1 MSTVTHRQAQ
11 RLAALGYPPDRF
23 PQMVW
28 EQCTGAAIAQMLGKT
43 PRGPEYALRYV
54 TTPYVPARRAS
65 GRPEAWYAAPVYVS
79 GDRQSGVFDW
89 LEHKYGVQWS
99 RNRPSLWRSDKDE
112 WVVVIWQDGRLDGH
126 AEKVIGRDTASD
138 VLDAILDQLEA
149 AQLTAKE
156 GV

>member
-1 MSTVTHRQAQ
+1 MSTVNHQQAQ
-11 RLAALGYPPDRF
+11 RLAALGYPQDRF
-23 PQMVW
+23 PQIVW
-28 EQCTGAAIAQMLGKT
+28 TANRFSENYLYGWATGSFPGPNGGLLQQRVRLSDGAIMPK
-43 PRGPEYALRYV
+43 
-54 TTPYVPARRAS
+54 
-65 GRPEAWYAAPVYVS
+65 WYAAPVYVS
-79 GDRQSGVFDW
+79 GDGQSGVFDW

-112 WVVVIWQDGRLDGH
+112 WVVVIWQDGKLDGH

-156 GV
+156 AP